1 MHVDFYNPELKAAV
15 DPEIPQKSCEFKKLA
30 RETRPLS
37 QLFLSQPAKKTMSR
51 KHFTNHPNTTRI
63 LQKKIVGKIS
73 SISLPEKAQVLSLGI
88 ENVVVTGSV

>member
-37 QLFLSQPAKKTMSR
+37 QLFLSQP
-51 KHFTNHPNTTRI
+51 
-63 LQKKIVGKIS
+63 
-73 SISLPEKAQVLSLGI
+73 EKAQVSSLGI